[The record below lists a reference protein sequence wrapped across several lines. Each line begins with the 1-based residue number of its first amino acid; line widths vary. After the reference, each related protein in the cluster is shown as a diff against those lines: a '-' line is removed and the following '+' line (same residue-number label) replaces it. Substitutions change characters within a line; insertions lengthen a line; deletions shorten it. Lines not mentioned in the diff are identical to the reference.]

1 MNNQEEEKQTEKKGR
16 KLFPTPSKNK
26 NAGGNNFYW
35 IWIVVMLLFV
45 GSYFYNSGSGTR
57 EITSDR
63 FNELLQK
70 GDVKEITVVNRE
82 FAEVTIRK
90 EKLSNPEYRDLK
102 SPSVSVSV
110 DKGPHYF

>member
-1 MNNQEEEKQTEKKGR
+1 MNNQEEEKQTEKKGK

-26 NAGGNNFYW
+26 NLGGNNFYW

-82 FAEVTIRK
+82 FAEVTI
-90 EKLSNPEYRDLK
+90 EKKNYRTPNTETLN
-102 SPSVSVSV
+102 
-110 DKGPHYF
+110 HLRFLFR